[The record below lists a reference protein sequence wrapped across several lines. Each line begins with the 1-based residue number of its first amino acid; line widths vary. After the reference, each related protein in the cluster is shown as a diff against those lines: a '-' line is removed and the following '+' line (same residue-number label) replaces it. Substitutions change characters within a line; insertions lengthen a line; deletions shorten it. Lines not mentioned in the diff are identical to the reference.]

1 MPRGQSYS
9 INPDASSIPWQA
21 TVGRRRTVDGGFES
35 SGPLPTPDDYIMS
48 LPDYG
53 RQETQMDPY
62 SQGIRRVRDY
72 IGENYAKPYVGQFA
86 KGAIEDNVLG
96 DLLTG
101 TPMPKDQ
108 TGSRTVGNIAQLAAM
123 VPEGIWQ
130 GGKAALGGAVKSAE
144 PAIAK
149 LLGRGSEVAG
159 TAAVEEMGR
168 FGASPAMA
176 SIANDSGAA
185 RRFIAPH
192 PDDARAAAGELGR
205 MGMPQGRIDAIM
217 PHIGAGTALDLQN
230 LRNMGPTDEMM
241 LLNRIAEKEARVM
254 GGGSTGARIAGH
266 TQTEALT
273 PGGSQL
279 IRRQAP
285 AIIIPGRNAPPSASG
300 LIVPPNAGQI
310 TQHGMSSIN
319 PHWLNSDVTPEI
331 EQLMGAGYTN
341 LGRPPGVHGASPKT
355 FLRNQQ
361 GEDYMYKG
369 LPGGAIPGDEES
381 FASIQQSASKWGG
394 PGLVNDEE
402 AGTRLLRLMNKK
414 TPLGVQV
421 KEHGLITPVIHGQ
434 PPPIWKINP
443 HGLPDDE
450 QLAHQMMQEQ
460 VFDTLAQTGDRNEG
474 QFLWDDATK
483 TMWPVD
489 KGLSDIRGYK
499 AGPQRA
505 YGSALTGSMPI
516 ADIGAYKPLGKS
528 ISMGSGRPNQTGV
541 WNKYLDPKVGH
552 EAIDVVESIPEA
564 DYREALKG
572 LKRNGNMSDAEFN
585 DMMRGFMGEIP
596 SLRQRF
602 SDFYRLN
609 QP

>member
-9 INPDASSIPWQA
+9 INPDVSAQPWRA
-21 TVGRRRTVDGGFES
+21 TVGPRRTIDDSWEQPS
-35 SGPLPTPDDYIMS
+35 PMATPDDYIMAM
-48 LPDYG
+48 PDYG
-53 RQETQMDPY
+53 RQETQQDPFTKY
-62 SQGIRRVRDY
+62 IQKSRNY

-86 KGAIEDNVLG
+86 KGALEDNVLG

-101 TPMPKDQ
+101 APVPKDM
-108 TGSRTVGNIAQLAAM
+108 TGSRALGNVAQVASM
-123 VPEGIWQ
+123 IPEGIWQ
-130 GGKAALGGAVKSAE
+130 GGKAALTGAARASE

-192 PDDARAAAGELGR
+192 PDDARAARGVLKN
-205 MGMPQGRIDAIM
+205 MGMPSDRINAIM
-217 PHIGAGTALDLQN
+217 PDIGAGTALDLQN
-230 LRNMGPTDEMM
+230 MRNMGPSDELH
-241 LLNRIAEKEARVM
+241 LLNRIGEKEARV
-254 GGGSTGARIAGH
+254 AQR
-266 TQTEALT
+266 
-273 PGGSQL
+273 
-279 IRRQAP
+279 AP
-285 AIIIPGRNAPPSASG
+285 AIIIPGRNQPPSASG
-300 LIVPPNAGQI
+300 LILPPNAGQI

-319 PHWLNSDVTPEI
+319 PHWTNPDVVPEI

-341 LGRPPGVHGASPKT
+341 IGRPPGVHGASPKT

-402 AGTRLLRLMNKK
+402 AGTRLLRLLNKK

-421 KEHGLITPVIHGQ
+421 KEHGLITPIIHG
-434 PPPIWKINP
+434 NP
-443 HGLPDDE
+443 RPLWELNPRGVHDDE

-474 QFLWDDATK
+474 QFLWDEANK
-483 TMWPVD
+483 KMWPVD
-489 KGLSDIRGYK
+489 KGLSDLREYK
-499 AGPQRA
+499 RGPQRA
-505 YGSALTGSMPI
+505 YGSSMTGQRPV
-516 ADIGAYKPLGKS
+516 ADIGAYTPLGKS
-528 ISMGSGRPNQTGV
+528 ISGGSGRPNMTGA

-552 EAIDVVESIPEA
+552 EAIDVAESIPEA

-572 LKRNGNMSDAEFN
+572 LKRGGNMSDAEFN